1 MTTGYQSHKNNKMKA
16 IEIDGNIKTY
26 RSIPQTWT
34 DANGLHLNFR
44 KAKHSDYG
52 LYDVVTPAYDSQSQT
67 LGSLAFN
74 KKKKVFTYAVIDIDF
89 DATYEVLGDD
99 LEPLRSYI

>member
-1 MTTGYQSHKNNKMKA
+1 MKA

-74 KKKKVFTYAVIDIDF
+74 KKK
-89 DATYEVLGDD
+89 
-99 LEPLRSYI
+99 